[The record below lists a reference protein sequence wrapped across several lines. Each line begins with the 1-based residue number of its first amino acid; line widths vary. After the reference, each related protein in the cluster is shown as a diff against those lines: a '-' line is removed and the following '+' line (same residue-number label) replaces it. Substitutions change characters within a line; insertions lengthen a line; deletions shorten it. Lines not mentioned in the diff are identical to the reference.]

1 MSFSEC
7 DRTVPFRP
15 VSPVVHRI
23 VVAFALLVV
32 PSSLLSVH
40 FLIADEFEEV
50 TDYVATAERTVE
62 TRDQLAQLLALHL
75 DVETGIRGYVLTG
88 DPDFLGPYLGALPHR
103 DARFAQLR
111 EGADERRLAQIDRL
125 LDLSDAKLAN
135 AAVNMQDVRAGRA
148 GRARE
153 RIATGRGRHIM
164 DSIRASIARMDAE
177 EAARLSQLTR
187 AGTASRKGV
196 ETAITLLLVGVAL
209 LLAFVTLLVSESIR
223 HRRRALGR
231 VELLARRQMAMFD
244 GAVDGML
251 WLDGEGRILRINPS
265 ISRMFGY
272 GRDELFGRHNL
283 ILIEHDYTLAESRA
297 WLATV
302 GVAGADGAGRRQE
315 FVGRRSDGE
324 IFETE
329 VAISRVEGGDED
341 EQAPRFI
348 ASIRDISHRKR
359 AERMKTEFVSTVSH
373 ELRTPLTSI
382 GGSLGLVMGGAAG
395 PLEDRTRRLIGI
407 AHANCE
413 RLVRLINDILDIDKI
428 ESGKMEFDTRRMHVG
443 PLVRRT
449 QEAMTS
455 FAEQHGV
462 NLKVVLP
469 PWPQCITGDPDR
481 LEQLLTNLVSNAI
494 KHSPAGETV
503 LINCTQQGG
512 HARIEVSDRGMGVP
526 ADFRTRIFTKFAM
539 ADASDSRA
547 KGGTGLGLSIAREI
561 ARLHGGDIGFADRDG
576 GGAVFH
582 FHIPLVK
589 DRSLSE
595 RSAGDRRLPLV
606 LHLDDDADTLS
617 VVASAFAGK
626 ARAMPVSTVAEARAA
641 LARHKPAAVIIDI
654 SLVAED
660 GLHLAAALRREYPA
674 LPLVLFTAVE
684 DNRDTSMADRLL
696 VKSRASVEDLVDATM
711 ALVAR
716 RAKKAA

>member
-1 MSFSEC
+1 M
-7 DRTVPFRP
+7 PFRP
-15 VSPVVHRI
+15 VSPVIHRI
-23 VVAFALLVV
+23 VVAAALLTV

-40 FLIADEFEEV
+40 FLIADEFGEV
-50 TDYVATAERTVE
+50 RDYVATAERTVE

-111 EGADERRLAQIDRL
+111 EGADEQRLAELNRL
-125 LDLSDAKLAN
+125 LALSDAKLEN
-135 AAVNMQDVRAGRA
+135 AAINMRDVRGGLAE
-148 GRARE
+148 RARE

-164 DSIRASIARMDAE
+164 DLIRASIARMDAE
-177 EAARLSQLTR
+177 EATRLSSLTR
-187 AGTASRKGV
+187 AGTASRQGV
-196 ETAITLLLVGVAL
+196 EHAITLLLAGVAI
-209 LLAFVTLLVSESIR
+209 LLAFVTLLVSESMR
-223 HRRRALGR
+223 HRRLALVR
-231 VELLARRQMAMFD
+231 VEQLAKRQMAMFD

-251 WLDGEGRILRINPS
+251 WLDAEGRILRINRS

-272 GRDELFGRHNL
+272 GPGELFGQHNT
-283 ILIEHDYTLAESRA
+283 ILMEHDYTLVEAQA
-297 WLATV
+297 FLATV
-302 GVAGADGAGRRQE
+302 GVADADGAGRRQE
-315 FVGRRSDGE
+315 FLGRRADGE
-324 IFETE
+324 TFETE
-329 VAISRVEGGDED
+329 VAISRVEGAGED
-341 EQAPRFI
+341 RHAPRFI

-395 PLEDRTRRLIGI
+395 PLEEKTRRLIGI

-428 ESGKMEFDTRRMHVG
+428 ESGKMEFDMRRMHVA

-462 NLKVVLP
+462 ILKVVLP

-503 LINCTQQGG
+503 LIACTQQGG
-512 HARIEVSDRGMGVP
+512 NARIEVADRGMGVP
-526 ADFRTRIFTKFAM
+526 ADFRSRIFTKFAM

-547 KGGTGLGLSIAREI
+547 KGGTGLGLSIAQEI
-561 ARLHGGDIGFADRDG
+561 ARLHGAAIAFADREG
-576 GGAVFH
+576 GGTVFH
-582 FHIPLVK
+582 FDIPLMK
-589 DRSLSE
+589 QQALPGSRP
-595 RSAGDRRLPLV
+595 ADRRLPLI
-606 LHLDDDADTLS
+606 LHLDDDPDTLS

-626 ARAMPVSTVAEARAA
+626 ARVMPASTVAEARAA
-641 LARHKPAAVIIDI
+641 LAKQKPVAAIIDI

-660 GLHLAAALRREYPA
+660 GLELAAALRQEHPG

-696 VKSRASVEDLVDATM
+696 VKSRASVENLVDATM
-711 ALVAR
+711 ALIAR
-716 RAKKAA
+716 RARRAA